1 MKVKQGNKE
10 NALRFKLSRKI
21 TAALKGLALEH
32 DVHLDILLRSI
43 SAVFYLKLSGISKN
57 PYERYEDW
65 PFLRFV
71 QRAGEN
77 LTEAG
82 AGDWTVSWEVQS
94 QMLEAR
100 FITSVQP
107 YNQDILLQYD
117 GYLQK
122 LIGEI
127 LETPQQKIADFEI
140 LSEEERRRVL
150 YDFNCTSLPY
160 PWNKVVCSV
169 FEEQVEKRPN
179 NTAVIKVFCHVPFDQ
194 EYLTYSELNKKANR
208 LARLLRNLGVQGGTP
223 IGLMIERSLEMAASL
238 WAILKAGGTYLP
250 IDPEYPEQKILSMLE
265 QADTTFLLTQTAIL
279 KEKSFETLS
288 SRKEFILVDRL
299 EKQARHVSLDNF
311 ECSCGAGDLIYIN
324 FTFAATGKPYGAGIY
339 HHNFMNLMCWFL
351 REFKLTAED
360 RNLLMTPLNLDI
372 SQKNLYAPLMTGG
385 ALCLPAFNYFE
396 PVALLREIRENWVT
410 WINCT
415 PAMFYQLAAC
425 ELAEGKKKLAFL
437 RYVFLGDELVLLSPL
452 VDWLESD
459 GCQVQLVNTYG
470 PGECAD
476 VCAFYRLQNPG
487 LSTEEPVPIGKPVNN
502 VELYVLDKNL
512 KPVPIG
518 VPGEL
523 YIGGEGVGGGYI
535 NDKESTIK
543 KFIMHT
549 FEEGKPPD
557 LLYRTGDMVKWLPDG
572 NLEFL
577 GRIEP

>member
-10 NALRFKLSRKI
+10 HTPGFKLNREI
-21 TAALKGLALEH
+21 TAALKRIAREQ
-32 DVHLDILLRSI
+32 DVHLDVLLYSI
-43 SAVFYLKLSGISKN
+43 SAVLYLKLGGISTN
-57 PYERYEDW
+57 PCDRYEDW
-65 PFLRFV
+65 PFSRFV
-71 QRAGEN
+71 QRSNEN
-77 LTEAG
+77 EAE
-82 AGDWTVSWEVQS
+82 AEERDWTISWEAHP

-100 FITSVQP
+100 FNMSVQS
-107 YNQDILLQYD
+107 YNREAFRQYNE
-117 GYLQK
+117 YLHK

-127 LETPQQKIADFEI
+127 LETPHKKIADFEI

-150 YDFNCTSLPY
+150 YDFNCNSLPY
-160 PWNKVVCSV
+160 PWNKVVCNV

-208 LARLLRNLGVQGGTP
+208 LARLMRNLGVQRGTP
-223 IGLMIERSLEMAASL
+223 VGLMIERSLDMTSAL

-265 QADTTFLLTQTAIL
+265 QADTMFLLTQTAIL

-311 ECSCGAGDLIYIN
+311 ECSGGSGDLIYIN
-324 FTFAATGKPYGAGIY
+324 FTFSDTGKPYGAGIY
-339 HHNFMNLMCWFL
+339 HHNFMNLMCWFIQ
-351 REFKLTAED
+351 EFKLTAED
-360 RNLLMTPLNLDI
+360 RNVLVTPLNLDI

-396 PVALLREIRENWVT
+396 PVALLREVRENWVT

-415 PAMFYQLAAC
+415 PAMMYQLAAC
-425 ELAEGKKKLAFL
+425 ELAEGKKKLSFL
-437 RYVFLGDELVLLSPL
+437 RYVFLGDELVLLAPL

-459 GCQVQLVNTYG
+459 GCQAQVVNTYG

-476 VCAFYRLQNPG
+476 VCAFYRIRTPWLTPA
-487 LSTEEPVPIGKPVNN
+487 EPVPIGKPVNN

-523 YIGGEGVGGGYI
+523 YIGGEGVGSGYI

-543 KFIMHT
+543 NFIMHT

-577 GRIEP
+577 GRIES